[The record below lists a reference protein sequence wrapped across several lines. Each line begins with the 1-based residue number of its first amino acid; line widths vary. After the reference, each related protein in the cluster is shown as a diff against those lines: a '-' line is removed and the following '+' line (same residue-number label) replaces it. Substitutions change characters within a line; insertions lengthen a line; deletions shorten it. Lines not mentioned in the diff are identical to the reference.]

1 MIYYQNL
8 LHFWFKKVIF
18 ISRSYKRTPRCG
30 DKKDKYLKNY
40 ANRRLRRYP
49 IDKPPLNNC
58 TYKKYNCSWDICDY
72 ETVATSFEEYWER
85 LIRNWYN
92 WGQYY
97 GLSFPDRQKAKKDY
111 YRFYRQK

>member
-40 ANRRLRRYP
+40 ANRRLRQYP
-49 IDKPPLNNC
+49 INKPPLNNC
-58 TYKKYNCSWDICDY
+58 TYKKYNCQWDICDY
-72 ETVATSFEEYWER
+72 DSVGISFERYWRRLKCRFHDRPDLLGTKEEAYKEYIKWF
-85 LIRNWYN
+85 IR
-92 WGQYY
+92 
-97 GLSFPDRQKAKKDY
+97 K
-111 YRFYRQK
+111 

>member
-1 MIYYQNL
+1 M
-8 LHFWFKKVIF
+8 
-18 ISRSYKRTPRCG
+18 SRSYKHTPRSG

-49 IDKPPLNNC
+49 INKPPLNNC

-85 LIRNWYN
+85 LIKNWYN
-92 WGQYY
+92 WEQYY
-97 GLSFPDRQKAKKDY
+97 NRKFPDRRQAKKDY
-111 YRFYRQK
+111 YRFYLQK